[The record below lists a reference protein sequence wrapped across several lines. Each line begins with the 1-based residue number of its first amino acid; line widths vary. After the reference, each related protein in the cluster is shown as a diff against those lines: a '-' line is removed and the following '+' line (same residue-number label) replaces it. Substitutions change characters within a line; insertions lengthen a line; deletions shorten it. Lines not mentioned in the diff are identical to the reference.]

1 MVAYASGPGGSPGA
15 KGGPGAGKG
24 SEKARAA
31 AEGQRIGAEYSLGG
45 RIEAWN
51 GSKLKGRVIA
61 GWIII
66 VLAFF
71 AVIGVFQQKSHQLA
85 GSAPQDTAGLLAE
98 IAIVLAVAVPM
109 AVIPP
114 RTKRL
119 WLHHYQEGLAQVTG
133 RRRVSVIRWADL
145 ASMSLSVKQGYD
157 DEFIGGCVL
166 RDHAGNEVTVDDRIG
181 LNVSKQIAGR
191 AEQVLVGRL
200 VGPLT
205 DQLDAGVPVT
215 AGCLTVDQRG
225 IGCRGGQPGGRWQL
239 TWPQV
244 SGIESQLSGHRVTV
258 STGHWGSKRAALAGQ
273 PNDFLAAYVLEHAAR
288 RAGVPFSAY

>member
-1 MVAYASGPGGSPGA
+1 VVDYASGPGSAP
-15 KGGPGAGKG
+15 GGPGGARRT
-24 SEKARAA
+24 EKARAA
-31 AEGQRIGAEYSLGG
+31 AQGRRIAAEYGLGG
-45 RIEAWN
+45 SIGEWN

-71 AVIGVFQQKSHQLA
+71 AVIGALEQGSHQPA
-85 GSAPQDTAGLLAE
+85 GSAPQDTGGALAE
-98 IAIVLAVAVPM
+98 IAIVLAFAVPM

-119 WLHHYQEGLAQVTG
+119 WLHHYEEGLVQVTG
-133 RRRVSVIRWADL
+133 SRRVSVIRWSDL

-181 LNVSKQIAGR
+181 LNVSKRIAAR

-205 DQLDAGVPVT
+205 GQFDAGQPVT
-215 AGCLTVDQRG
+215 VGCLTVDQRG
-225 IGCRGGQPGGRWQL
+225 IECRGSQSGGRWQVS
-239 TWPQV
+239 WSQV
-244 SGIESQLSGHRVTV
+244 SSIGSQLSGHRVTV

-273 PNDFLAAYVLEHAAR
+273 PNDFLAAYVLEHAAGR
-288 RAGVPFSAY
+288 VGVPFSAH